1 MDQCRCALPM
11 MKQYVWIRVLLRPL
25 VFCALFVAAVGFFS
39 VDSYAQA
46 VPPDTPCLGCHVDA
60 EGVVV
65 LPSGEEISINV
76 DLEVLANSVHNFHE
90 DVDASTAIF
99 CTDCHSPADYIYPH
113 RPLPVDTFDEFAALT
128 SENCQRCH
136 TNLGAHNP
144 GHLVPSLYGLNNN
157 LPTCTDCHGGHDVA
171 PAELLVDDPIAFCE
185 SCHQTYEDPAI
196 AALHEQV
203 VADLGAGQDCQTC
216 HTDDIVSSVSA
227 QDFASSEQCV
237 TCHSLLTSEATL
249 ASGEGI
255 SLHVT
260 GQQIADSVHGDRLA
274 QMEGYRPLLC
284 VDCHD
289 QGGFQLFPHDVEL
302 PDTERLVTIEMSN
315 VCQKCH
321 EDIFAGNMDSIH
333 GAELAAG
340 NLDAATCVDCHGAH
354 EIQPP
359 DEPRQKISQTCG
371 QCHSAIE
378 EQYVESVH
386 GAALFEEG
394 NPDVPTCV
402 DCHGVH
408 GEIEEAHTA
417 LFRLRSPE
425 ICAECH
431 ANDEM
436 MEKYDISTDVF
447 DTYVADFHGTTVTL
461 FEQTAPDQETN
472 KAVCYDCH
480 GVHNIL
486 AVNDENSMVI
496 KQNLLVTCQ
505 QCHPG
510 ATANFPDTWLS
521 HFQPSL
527 EHYPLIYFV
536 DLFYAI
542 LIPAVVGGFGVFVAS
557 DVYRR
562 FLNRRRDEHDED
574 EEKEED
580 Q

>member
-1 MDQCRCALPM
+1 M
-11 MKQYVWIRVLLRPL
+11 RVATGPL
-25 VFCALFVAAVGFFS
+25 VLFIALFVFAV
-39 VDSYAQA
+39 DAYAQD
-46 VPPDTPCLGCHVDA
+46 VPPDAPCIGCHV
-60 EGVVV
+60 GVDGEMT
-65 LPSGEEISINV
+65 LPSGEVVSINV
-76 DLEVLANSVHNFHE
+76 DLEELANSVHSVHVNE
-90 DVDASTAIF
+90 ASESSLF
-99 CTDCHSPADYIYPH
+99 CTDCHNQADYVYPH
-113 RPLPVDTFDEFAALT
+113 RPLPVDTLDNFAALT
-128 SENCQRCH
+128 AENCQRCH
-136 TNLGAHNP
+136 SKLGAHNP
-144 GHLVPSLYGLNNN
+144 GHLVPALYGLNDN

-171 PAELLVDDPIAFCE
+171 PAQQLATDPIGFCE
-185 SCHQTYEDPAI
+185 SCHQAYEDPAM
-196 AALHEQV
+196 
-203 VADLGAGQDCQTC
+203 ADLHAQIVSDLGPGQDCQTC
-216 HTDDIVSSVSA
+216 HTDSVESSVNA
-227 QDFASSEQCV
+227 PTFNTAEQCV
-237 TCHSLLTSEATL
+237 TCHSLLTSDLTL
-249 ASGEGI
+249 NSGETV

-260 GQQIADSVHGDRLA
+260 GDLIADSVHGDRLTE
-274 QMEGYRPLLC
+274 MEGYRPLLC

-302 PDTERLVTIEMSN
+302 PEDERHVTIEMSN
-315 VCQKCH
+315 NCQKCH

-333 GAELAAG
+333 GHKLAEG

-354 EIQPP
+354 DIQPP

-371 QCHSAIE
+371 QCHATIA

-386 GAALFEEG
+386 GAALFEES

-408 GEIEEAHTA
+408 GEIEDPTTA

-425 ICAECH
+425 ICAKCH

-447 DTYVADFHGTTVTL
+447 DTYVTDFHGTTVTI

-505 QCHPG
+505 QCHPD
-510 ATANFPDTWLS
+510 ANANFPDTWTS
-521 HFQPSL
+521 HFRPSL
-527 EHYPLIYFV
+527 EHHPLIYFV
-536 DLFYAI
+536 DLFYAV
-542 LIPAVVGGFGVFVAS
+542 LIPAVVGGFGIFVAT

-562 FLNRRRDEHDED
+562 FLNRRGGKHGHEDED
-574 EEKEED
+574 EDDEED
-580 Q
+580 DEKDTIQ